1 MAEARVFVDDAVT
14 GRLPDVCAKTGVPAH
29 GRLRIVEEIGRS
41 SRLGILWLFVFL
53 GPLGWI
59 VLAFLAVGARG
70 EELEV
75 EIPYSDAAY
84 HDLVVARRVRWGAL
98 AGTPV
103 GGAVLLIGAALLDL
117 GTTSMLMAVMLVFA
131 GVIGIIVA
139 EWRLGRR
146 SVGVRLD
153 ASRRWVTLTGVHPA
167 FAAACAEHTPQ
178 RIAI

>member
-14 GRLPDVCAKTGVPAH
+14 GRLPDVCAKTGVQAH

-59 VLAFLAVGARG
+59 VLAFLAIGSRG
-70 EELEV
+70 EQLEV
-75 EIPYSDAAY
+75 DVPYSDVAY
-84 HDLVVARRVRWGAL
+84 HRFVVARRVLRATV
-98 AGTPV
+98 AATAIGT
-103 GGAVLLIGAALLDL
+103 VLLILGARVL
-117 GTTSMLMAVMLVFA
+117 GPGNGMLMAVLLVFA
-131 GVIGIIVA
+131 GLIGIIVA

-167 FAAACAEHTPQ
+167 FAAACAEHTRQ
-178 RIAI
+178 RATI